1 MDHEKIEKALHDAGL
16 TRNELKVYLAL
27 LRIGDCKAGKISK
40 EAETN
45 RSYTYDALKKLLEKG
60 LISYAIIGKQ
70 KYFRPVNPNMLL
82 ALLKQR
88 TENIEDILPHL
99 RGLYKQ
105 KEEISNIRLYRGI
118 KGVQTVLMN
127 IIDEGKPND
136 VFGSEWTI
144 AERMP
149 AFSKHFIKG
158 LERKK
163 IRIRHIVRHGVE
175 VAKTKTAEIR
185 FAPEATKSPVVTN
198 IYGDKIAII
207 IWSKV
212 PEAVI
217 IHNKEAANSYRNYF
231 EVLWNAASKK

>member
-1 MDHEKIEKALHDAGL
+1 MDF
-16 TRNELKVYLAL
+16 TRTLQNVGMTKNEVKVYLAL
-27 LRIGDCKAGKISK
+27 LKLGSSKVGRISK

-60 LISYAIIGKQ
+60 IVSYAIIGKQ

-88 TENIEDILPHL
+88 TESIEEILPHL

-105 KEEISNIRLYRGI
+105 KEEVSNVRLYRGI

-144 AERMP
+144 AETMP

-158 LERKK
+158 LERRR
-163 IRIRHIVRHGVE
+163 IRIRHIVRRGVE
-175 VAKTKTAEIR
+175 VAKTKTAEVR

-231 EVLWNAASKK
+231 KILWKSSFKK